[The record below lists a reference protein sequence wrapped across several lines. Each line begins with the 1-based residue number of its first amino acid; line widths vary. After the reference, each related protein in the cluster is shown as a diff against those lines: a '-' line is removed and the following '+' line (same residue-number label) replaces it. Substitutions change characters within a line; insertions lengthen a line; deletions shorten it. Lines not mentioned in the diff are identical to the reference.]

1 MLYPINTALRTVI
14 DLSGTWKFMLEPE
27 TGGVDPAQPLRTDR
41 YMAVPASFNDQGIVK
56 SIRRHVGKVYYEK
69 EFTIMQALQ
78 SQRLVL
84 RFGSATH
91 TAVVYLN
98 GMEVVRHKG
107 GFTPFE
113 AEINRYL
120 VSGKNRLLVE
130 VSNIIDHTTLPVGNF
145 SEVRDGSGNVKKRLH
160 ENFDFFN
167 YAGLHRPVKI
177 YTTPA
182 MYIKDITVSYTVD
195 SGNAAVRIL
204 VDRTQDAAVALT
216 LYDETG
222 MEIARSEG
230 ADATLLIPNVTLW
243 EPLKPYHYT
252 VKVELKEDGKTVD
265 VYEEAFGVRT
275 IEIKNAR
282 FFINDKAFYFKGFG
296 KHEDIYYN
304 GRGLNEAANVMDINL
319 MKWLGANSFRTSHYP
334 YSEEMMRLADRQGIV
349 VIDETTAV
357 GLMPQ
362 FSPDLILTGTA
373 AKPENP
379 WKIFKTQEAHEQ
391 VIRELIARDKNLA
404 CVVMWS
410 IANEAATYETG
421 AVEYFKSLL
430 DLMRRLDPQKRPLTM
445 AYIMHATPET
455 DLTAEYLDVICLN
468 RYYGWYV
475 NHQDLEGAET
485 AFKAELQGWVKR
497 CPNTPIIMTEYGAD
511 TIPGLHAID
520 DIPYTEEYQSA
531 YYEMNHRVFDSCP
544 NIAGEQLWNF
554 ADFETWTGLIRVQGN
569 HKGIFSRN
577 REPKA
582 AAKVLKERWDSI
594 PCFGYKT

>member
-1 MLYPINTALRTVI
+1 MLYPINTDSRTVI
-14 DLSGTWKFMLEPE
+14 DLSGIWKFMLEPE

-69 EFTIMQALQ
+69 EFTVMKALK

-91 TAVVYLN
+91 QATVYLN

-120 VSGKNRLLVE
+120 VPGKNRLLVE
-130 VSNIIDHTTLPVGNF
+130 VSNIIDHTTLPVGNL
-145 SEVRDGSGNVKKRLH
+145 SEVKDGNGKTKKRLH

-182 MYIKDITVSYTVD
+182 TYIKDITVSYTVD

-204 VDRTQDAAVALT
+204 VDRSSDAAVALT
-216 LYDETG
+216 VYDEAGTEVVCG
-222 MEIARSEG
+222 EG
-230 ADATLLIPNVTLW
+230 ADTTLRIPHVRLW

-252 VKVELKEDGKTVD
+252 VKVELREHGKTVD
-265 VYEEAFGVRT
+265 VYEEAFGIRT
-275 IEIKNAR
+275 IEVKNAR
-282 FFINDKAFYFKGFG
+282 FFINGKAFYFKGFG
-296 KHEDIYYN
+296 KHEDLYYN

-319 MKWLGANSFRTSHYP
+319 MKWIGANSFRTSHYP
-334 YSEEMMRLADRQGIV
+334 YSEEMMRLADRQGVV

-357 GLMPQ
+357 GLLLQ
-362 FSPDLILTGTA
+362 FSPDLTLNGMA
-373 AKPENP
+373 VKPENT

-410 IANEAATYETG
+410 IANEAATYATG
-421 AVEYFKSLL
+421 AVEYFKPRVRLNGGVFGRYLFEPVLRLVCQSSRP
-430 DLMRRLDPQKRPLTM
+430 RR
-445 AYIMHATPET
+445 
-455 DLTAEYLDVICLN
+455 
-468 RYYGWYV
+468 
-475 NHQDLEGAET
+475 
-485 AFKAELQGWVKR
+485 
-497 CPNTPIIMTEYGAD
+497 
-511 TIPGLHAID
+511 
-520 DIPYTEEYQSA
+520 
-531 YYEMNHRVFDSCP
+531 
-544 NIAGEQLWNF
+544 
-554 ADFETWTGLIRVQGN
+554 
-569 HKGIFSRN
+569 SRN
-577 REPKA
+577 GFQNGIARLGKKMPQDA
-582 AAKVLKERWDSI
+582 YCDDRI
-594 PCFGYKT
+594 RGGYASGPSCDR